1 MTQLQTKS
9 LATQAKLLYVF
20 TESAYSNAT
29 GQEGMDAVLIGA
41 AFEQKVSL
49 LFLYDGIYQL
59 KAGQDMGVT
68 GIKQYTKTFQA
79 LADYEVE
86 NIYASEL
93 CMQARSL
100 NACDLILDAQ
110 ALTRDAIASLIGEQD
125 RVFTF

>member
-1 MTQLQTKS
+1 MTQS
-9 LATQAKLLYVF
+9 SAEPLAKQAKLLYVF
-20 TESAYSNAT
+20 TKSAYSNAT
-29 GQEGMDAVLIGA
+29 GQEGLDAVLMGA

-59 KAGQDMGVT
+59 KANQDMGAT

-86 NIYASEL
+86 NIYVSEL

-100 NACDLILDAQ
+100 NGSDLILETQ
-110 ALTRDAIASLIGEQD
+110 ALHRDAIASLIGEQD

>member
-1 MTQLQTKS
+1 
-9 LATQAKLLYVF
+9 
-20 TESAYSNAT
+20 AT
-29 GQEGMDAVLIGA
+29 GQEGLDAVLVGA

-59 KAGQDMGVT
+59 KADQDMRET

-79 LADYEVE
+79 LADYEVQ
-86 NIYASEL
+86 NIYVSEL

-100 NACDLILDAQ
+100 NAFDLILETK
-110 ALTRDAIASLIGEQD
+110 ALNRDAIASLIGVQD